1 MIEVCTREVLRYLGY
16 KKRDTATPEVLAD
29 VDSCLQELHQAAVPR
44 DIYRIFPCQVDTQA
58 GCVTLPCAT
67 FKSSALAR
75 HLAGCRE
82 AVLFAATLGSGVD
95 ILIHRYSHLQISRAV
110 ILQACAAAM
119 VEAFC
124 DARQAEILRDL
135 PQRRYARP
143 RFSPGYGD
151 FALENQRAFTAVL
164 EAPKRIGLTLTEGDL
179 MVPTKSVTAIIGL
192 DENPTRTGSNPCA
205 ECSLTHCT
213 YRRLEEQ

>member
-29 VDSCLQELHQAAVPR
+29 VDSCLQELQQAAAPR

-95 ILIHRYSHLQISRAV
+95 ILIHRYSQLQISRAV

-124 DARQAEILRDL
+124 DARQAEILHAL
-135 PQRRYARP
+135 PERRYARP

-151 FALENQRAFTAVL
+151 FALENQRAFTAIL